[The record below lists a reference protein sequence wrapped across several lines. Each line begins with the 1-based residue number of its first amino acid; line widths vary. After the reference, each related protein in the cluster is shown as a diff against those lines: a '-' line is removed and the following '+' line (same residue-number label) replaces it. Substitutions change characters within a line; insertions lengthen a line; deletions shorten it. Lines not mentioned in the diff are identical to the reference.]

1 MMHCARILGCFL
13 VVTLFTNTI
22 HTRERFPNPLSENSL
37 VTKNSQSRDVR
48 AAAASE
54 GLATKTKNILAQF
67 FQMIMN
73 FFAILQNPHNAANV
87 TANITDM
94 LAGMVNIV
102 AEGIKSGNLLLDGD
116 DHFQEAY
123 RSMLSKKLLAY
134 RLNLLNLS

>member
-1 MMHCARILGCFL
+1 
-13 VVTLFTNTI
+13 
-22 HTRERFPNPLSENSL
+22 
-37 VTKNSQSRDVR
+37 
-48 AAAASE
+48 
-54 GLATKTKNILAQF
+54 
-67 FQMIMN
+67 MIMN